1 MFSILHIFVAFY
13 ILFTLLTDYVRLHPL
28 ILVDWSQSSE
38 HGYSNPTKSGETW
51 PSKSKTAL
59 ALASERYSTTTKLE
73 DIQTAAETTTASLKR
88 PCAHCPHPRRDG
100 DQCNEPME
108 VPYLQEGMQ
117 CCSSVLWNLWSIL
130 ALVQIQRSSPHR
142 SLPRVRDQF
151 SGTMQPIGLPKTG
164 TTSNGRK
171 SKQTAISGQRHQ
183 EGDRPHGESHRG
195 KESTGSQTRPKVTK
209 AKAKIPMQMPT
220 NLVPLHCQPIQRN
233 HLGCPPCNQLLQQ
246 CHLLH
251 NLQ

>member
-1 MFSILHIFVAFY
+1 MAFY
-13 ILFTLLTDYVRLHPL
+13 ILFTLLTDYVHLHPL

-130 ALVQIQRSSPHR
+130 ALVFRSNVPAPTEAFQESEISSVELCNRLVCPRLGRPAMDASPSR
-142 SLPRVRDQF
+142 QQSVDNVTKKATVL
-151 SGTMQPIGLPKTG
+151 T
-164 TTSNGRK
+164 
-171 SKQTAISGQRHQ
+171 
-183 EGDRPHGESHRG
+183 EESHRG